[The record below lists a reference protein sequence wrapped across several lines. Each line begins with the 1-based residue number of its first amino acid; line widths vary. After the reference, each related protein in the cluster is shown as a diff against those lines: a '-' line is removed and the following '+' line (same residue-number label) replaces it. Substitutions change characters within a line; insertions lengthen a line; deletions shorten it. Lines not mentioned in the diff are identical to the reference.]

1 MSCERALNFDHWK
14 TFSENYKQM
23 RVWLWL
29 VYKFTENC
37 QIYRLFSD
45 FIQTQK
51 RYPIFLD
58 KIHTLTWKLLYQVK
72 IFLVNL
78 TPKELTPYKIS
89 HIWRCTFKDTRR
101 QTDIW
106 RQTDVKFWPLL
117 SIRKFLVLTWIGPWV
132 EFRNPTLLQGSKV
145 RVKISKWRD

>member
-1 MSCERALNFDHWK
+1 MTNEKHFLKTISKWEFD
-14 TFSENYKQM
+14 YG
-23 RVWLWL
+23 L
-29 VYKFTENC
+29 FTNLPRIVNC
-37 QIYRLFSD
+37 LFSD

-58 KIHTLTWKLLYQVK
+58 KIHSLTWKLFYQAK

-89 HIWRCTFKDTRR
+89 QICQCTFKDTR
-101 QTDIW
+101 